1 MKFPSTPISPQAQNG
16 VIGLEKGLTD
26 ELCKLRILGILS
38 KDGLHIRELLAAC
51 KNLHILRHSVCTVH
65 CMFAQRA
72 GSSQLARD
80 VMWLVSHFEYYY
92 RNLRYRA
99 IGVYEFKPL
108 HDLKPVDYTII
119 VSHAVRTVH
128 PQPTSILKEEHIEV
142 DSWIEPSTPL
152 HSRFLVLLN
161 RQVELEMTVI
171 LHIQW
176 MS

>member
-1 MKFPSTPISPQAQNG
+1 MSCVNYVFWVSCPRTVFTSEN
-16 VIGLEKGLTD
+16 V
-26 ELCKLRILGILS
+26 
-38 KDGLHIRELLAAC
+38 LLAAC
-51 KNLHILRHSVCTVH
+51 KNLHVLRHSVCTVH
-65 CMFAQRA
+65 CMFAQRT
-72 GSSQLARD
+72 GSSQLAKD

-92 RNLRYRA
+92 RNLRYRP

-108 HDLKPVDYTII
+108 HDLKPVDYIII

-128 PQPTSILKEEHIEV
+128 PQPTGILKQEHIEV

-161 RQVELEMTVI
+161 RQVELEVTVF
-171 LHIQW
+171 LHVQW